1 MGVFAKEANLAY
13 PDSILFQVEKP
24 ARYTGGEWNSVNK
37 DWEQAAVKVAL
48 AYPEVYEIGMS
59 NLAIPI
65 LYDIINRR
73 EDALAERFFAPWVD
87 MSAALREAGLPLLS
101 LESQRPLKEFDIIGF
116 SLGYELDYTNVL
128 NILELSSIP
137 LKATERDESQPL
149 VIAGGGTTLNPE
161 PMADF
166 IDLFVLGDGEEVI
179 SELLDVFATG
189 RGEGKKELLKKLAAI
204 KGIYVPS
211 LYDVSYNTDGTVK
224 SVTPKDGAPLAAKR
238 RIIAELPPPVTDPVV
253 PFIETVQDRG
263 AVEIAR
269 GCLRGCRFCH
279 AGMIYRPAR
288 ERSVDE
294 VVQAVDEII
303 ANCGYDEISLLS
315 LSTGDYSCIEEL
327 VKRLAPYRESHRLSV
342 SLPSLHID
350 PSSLKLVKALKGQ
363 RKTGLTLAPEAG
375 SQRLQRVINKVTSEE
390 DLLATAGVAFSAGLT
405 TLKLYFMLGLPTE
418 TMDDVDAITGLVERV
433 FALGKQA
440 AGRRPQLRLNV
451 GTFVPKPH
459 TPFQWSPQESIEGL
473 GKKQL
478 RLQEG
483 LKKRRIHLS
492 WTNPDVSTLEA
503 VLSRGD
509 RRLGEVI
516 LNAFRAGSI
525 FDGWSDRFNY
535 RNWLD
540 AFEKAGLEPDF
551 YARRQRSTDEVLPWG
566 HIDTGISPRFLK
578 REYKRALKEVTT
590 AGCADPPCQACG
602 LEKSQ
607 PQCMK
612 KRQG

>member
-1 MGVFAKEANLAY
+1 MAY

-24 ARYTGGEWNSVNK
+24 ARYTGGEWNSINK
-37 DWEQAAVKVAL
+37 DWPQTAVRVAL

-73 EDALAERFFAPWVD
+73 EDALAERVFAPWMD

-128 NILELSSIP
+128 NILELAAIP
-137 LKATERDESQPL
+137 LKVTDRDESQPL
-149 VIAGGGTTLNPE
+149 VIAGGGATLNPE
-161 PMADF
+161 PVADF
-166 IDLFVLGDGEEVI
+166 IDLFVFGDGEEVV
-179 SELLDVFATG
+179 SELLDAYTAG
-189 RGEGKKELLKKLAAI
+189 RRMYKKELLKKLSAI
-204 KGIYVPS
+204 EGVYVPS
-211 LYDVSYNTDGTVK
+211 LYDVSYNTDGTVQN
-224 SVTPKDGAPLAAKR
+224 VTPKEGAPPSVRR
-238 RIIAELPPPVTDPVV
+238 RIIAKLPPPVTDPVV

-269 GCLRGCRFCH
+269 GCLRGCRFCQ

-288 ERSVDE
+288 ERPVDE
-294 VVQAVDEII
+294 VVQVVDDIM
-303 ANCGYDEISLLS
+303 ASCGYDEISLLS

-327 VKRLAPYRESHRLSV
+327 VTRLASYRESHRLSV

-350 PSSLKLVKALKGQ
+350 HSSLKLVNALKGQ

-375 SQRLQRVINKVTSEE
+375 SQRLQRVINKVTREE
-390 DLLATAGVAFSAGLT
+390 DLLATAGAAFSAGLT

-418 TMDDVDAITGLVERV
+418 TMEDIEAIIGLVERV
-433 FALGKQA
+433 FTLGRQA

-459 TPFQWSPQESIEGL
+459 TPFQWSSQESAEEL
-473 GKKQL
+473 SKRQA

-503 VLSRGD
+503 ALSRGD

-516 LNAFRAGSI
+516 LNAFKGGSI

-535 RNWLD
+535 QNWLD
-540 AFEKAGLEPDF
+540 AFEKAGLRPDF
-551 YARRQRSTDEVLPWG
+551 YARRQRSMDEVLPWG
-566 HIDTGISPRFLK
+566 HINTGISPKFLK
-578 REYKRALKEVTT
+578 REYQRALQEVTT
-590 AGCADPPCQACG
+590 ADCSESPCQACG

-607 PQCMK
+607 PQCIE
-612 KRQG
+612 KRKG